1 MSHALPRPSARRST
15 RGRIVGGYAQAVTA
29 VAFATGLSWLMFRY
43 FELANLIMTYLL
55 AIVVIAARYGRGPS
69 VVAAVVSVA
78 AFDFFFVPPY
88 FTFVVADTQYL
99 LTFLVMLVVG
109 IVISGLTARIRR
121 QAESARQREQR
132 TASLYAMSRELASTG
147 DVDDLVAIA
156 ARHLTEVFGA
166 EVAVL
171 LPDADGMLRVR
182 RTEGRSPLEETDLA
196 LTRWAFEHG
205 QPAGLGAAR
214 SNGARGVHVPLLGH
228 RGPIGV
234 VSVRPRGREAFTTPE
249 PLRQLE
255 TFVNQTAL
263 ALERTRLADE
273 AQDARVRA
281 ETERLR
287 SALLT
292 SVSHDLRT
300 PLAAITGAAT
310 TILESGA
317 RLDAR
322 TQQELLESVRDEAE
336 RLNRLVQNLLQMTR
350 LESGALELCRDWHPL
365 EEVVGAAL
373 GRLAKSLGSR
383 RVAVSVPP
391 DLPLVAIDDV
401 LIEQVLVNLLD
412 NALKYTPPE
421 SPIRIIATAT
431 DRSVT
436 VEVADRGPGL
446 PRGEEDKVFEKF
458 YRGQPDGGRG
468 AGLGLA
474 ICQGIV
480 RAHGGRIWA
489 QNLPEGGVAFL
500 FTLPLTEKPPATV
513 PADA

>member
-1 MSHALPRPSARRST
+1 VSYALPGPLARRST
-15 RGRIVGGYAQAVTA
+15 RGWIVAGYAQAVAA
-29 VAFATGLSWLMFRY
+29 VAFATGLSWLMFPF
-43 FELANLIMTYLL
+43 FEPANLIMTYLL
-55 AIVVIAARYGRGPS
+55 AIVAIAARYGRGPS
-69 VVAAVVSVA
+69 VVASVVSVA

-99 LTFLVMLVVG
+99 LTFTVMLVVG
-109 IVISGLTARIRR
+109 LVISGLTARIRR
-121 QAESARQREQR
+121 QAEAARQREQR
-132 TASLYAMSRELASTG
+132 TAALYAMSRELAATG
-147 DVDDLVAIA
+147 DVDALIAIA

-171 LPDADGMLRVR
+171 LPDAEGTLEVR
-182 RTEGRSPLEETDLA
+182 RTEGRPALEENE
-196 LTRWAFEHG
+196 LTLSRWAFEHG

-214 SNGARGVHVPLLGH
+214 SNGARAVHVPLLGP

-234 VSVRPRGREAFTTPE
+234 VSVRPPGRDALTAPE

-263 ALERTRLADE
+263 ALERTRLANE

-322 TQQELLESVRDEAE
+322 VQQELLESIRDEAE
-336 RLNRLVQNLLQMTR
+336 RLNRLVQNLLEMTR
-350 LESGALELCRDWHPL
+350 LESGALGLSRDWHPL

-373 GRLAKSLGSR
+373 ARLARGLASR
-383 RVAVSVPP
+383 RVAVNVPAE
-391 DLPLVAIDDV
+391 LPLVAMDDV

-412 NALKYTPPE
+412 NAVKYTPPD
-421 SPIRIIATAT
+421 SPIRIIASAT
-431 DRSVT
+431 DRAVT

-446 PRGEEDKVFEKF
+446 RPGEEDKVFEKF
-458 YRGQPDGGRG
+458 YRGHPAGGRG

-489 QNLPEGGVAFL
+489 QNLPEGGVSFL
-500 FTLPLTEKPPATV
+500 FTLPLGEKPPASV